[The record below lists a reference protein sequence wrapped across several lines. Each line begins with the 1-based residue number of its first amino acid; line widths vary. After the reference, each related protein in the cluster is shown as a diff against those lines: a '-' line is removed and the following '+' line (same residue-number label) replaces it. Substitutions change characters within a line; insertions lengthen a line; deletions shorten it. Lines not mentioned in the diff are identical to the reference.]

1 MKRIITVV
9 EFCQLYLEINQQ
21 IQIRDFADDRIYW
34 SGRVKDM
41 PMPNE
46 AIEFSA
52 RCQQISNYHSLNE
65 PDGIAL
71 YI

>member
-1 MKRIITVV
+1 MKRIITVI
-9 EFCQLYLEINQQ
+9 EFCKLYLEINQQ
-21 IQIRDFADDRIYW
+21 IQIRDFTDERIYW
-34 SGRVKDM
+34 SGRVKDI
-41 PMPNE
+41 PNE

>member
-1 MKRIITVV
+1 MKRIITVL
-9 EFCQLYLEINQQ
+9 EFCEKYLEINQQ
-21 IQIRDFADDRIYW
+21 IQIRDFTDDRIYW
-34 SGRVKDM
+34 SGRVKDISKG
-41 PMPNE
+41 

-65 PDGIAL
+65 PDGIVL

>member
-1 MKRIITVV
+1 MKRIITVI

-21 IQIRDFADDRIYW
+21 IQIRDFTDECIYW
-34 SGRVKDM
+34 SGRVKDI
-41 PMPNE
+41 PKG

>member
-1 MKRIITVV
+1 MKRIITVL
-9 EFCQLYLEINQQ
+9 EFCEKYLEINQQ
-21 IQIRDFADDRIYW
+21 IQIRDFTDERIYW
-34 SGRVKDM
+34 SGRVKDI
-41 PMPNE
+41 PKG

-52 RCQQISNYHSLNE
+52 RCQQISNYHALNE

>member
-21 IQIRDFADDRIYW
+21 IQIRDFMDDRIYW
-34 SGRVKDM
+34 SGRVKDI
-41 PMPNE
+41 PKG